1 MLRLSVTQVGSYL
14 QYLNGRI
21 GLHQLVEGLT
31 KPTTPT
37 IKMQVGSIFHC
48 HMQGMEHPDS
58 DIVTFDETDLAI
70 AKTRIDARSDIY
82 EYKIRRTV
90 TTSRGKI
97 LLTGVADQIVGNV
110 IHEYK
115 TTFSQFNYDKYADSI
130 QWMGYCILFDIE
142 KVVYQVWQLS
152 DPDDSE
158 QIDKRKPIRVK
169 SYHEFA
175 MFGNAMTEFK
185 FRDALNGL
193 VDLIHILD
201 LQEAIKRKQL
211 LAVR

>member
-14 QYLNGRI
+14 QYINGRI
-21 GLHQLVEGLT
+21 TLYQLIEGLT
-31 KPTTPT
+31 KPTIPT
-37 IKMQVGSIFHC
+37 IKMKVGSIFHC
-48 HMQGMEHPDS
+48 HMQDTEHPDS
-58 DIVTFDETDLAI
+58 DIVTFDETDLMT
-70 AKTRIDARSDIY
+70 AKSRIDKRSDIY

-90 TTSRGKI
+90 PTTRGNI

-115 TTFSQFNYDKYADSI
+115 TTFSPFNYDKYAESI

-142 KVVYQVWQLS
+142 KVVYQVWQLTE
-152 DPDDSE
+152 PDETEDAA
-158 QIDKRKPIRVK
+158 KRKPLRVK

-175 MFGNAMTEFK
+175 MFGNAMSEFK

-193 VDLIHILD
+193 VDLVHILD
-201 LQEAIKRKQL
+201 LQDAIKKKQS
-211 LAVR
+211 LAK